1 MLFVYYTVEPSLRAT
16 KNLKIEGSI
25 TIIEPQKRF
34 KHVFFLKENKAQIVC
49 NF

>member
-1 MLFVYYTVEPSLRAT
+1 MLFVYYTVDPSLRAT

-34 KHVFFLKENKAQIVC
+34 RHVYFLKEKEA
-49 NF
+49 

>member
-1 MLFVYYTVEPSLRAT
+1 MLFVYYTVETFPRAT

-34 KHVFFLKENKAQIVC
+34 RHVYFLKEKKA
-49 NF
+49 